1 MSYFKNEL
9 GNNNYILV
17 HDFEEVNLH
26 GANFLYLL
34 HVFSTMLFIILIN
47 DVFFLLVLLVK
58 GFLYLK
64 STWRKV
70 SSCLKQCFYLVCHPW
85 CGCSC
90 GQQENANEYILIQ
103 DED

>member
-9 GNNNYILV
+9 GNDNYILV

-47 DVFFLLVLLVK
+47 DDFFA
-58 GFLYLK
+58 
-64 STWRKV
+64 
-70 SSCLKQCFYLVCHPW
+70 
-85 CGCSC
+85 CSFS
-90 GQQENANEYILIQ
+90 
-103 DED
+103 